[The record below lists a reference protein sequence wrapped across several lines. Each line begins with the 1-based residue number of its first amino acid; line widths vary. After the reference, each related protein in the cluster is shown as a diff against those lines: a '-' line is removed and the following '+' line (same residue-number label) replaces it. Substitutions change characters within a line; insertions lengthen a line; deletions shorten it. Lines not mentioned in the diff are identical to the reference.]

1 MHHVVLV
8 LCVLKFGS
16 NRFEA
21 LCPVVETTPL
31 GLQAESPKLQA
42 HIVSKMFHLDPG
54 HCKQDEGTT
63 SQIAQTF
70 GSLSQSNWHSKRC
83 IMPVFLFTVSMN
95 QDLCLVLGFRLQVEN
110 FCWLYK
116 VGGFSQIERLTLQQ
130 RGTCVLFILSLSL
143 FFSATMVV

>member
-8 LCVLKFGS
+8 ICVWNFGS
-16 NRFEA
+16 SGFEA
-21 LCPVVETTPL
+21 LSPVVETSIPL
-31 GLQAESPKLQA
+31 ALQAESPKLQA

-83 IMPVFLFTVSMN
+83 IVPVFLFTVSMN

-110 FCWLYK
+110 FC
-116 VGGFSQIERLTLQQ
+116 
-130 RGTCVLFILSLSL
+130 
-143 FFSATMVV
+143 